1 MPAMIFSSEDLP
13 EPLCPIT
20 PILAP
25 GKKEIETSF
34 RTSLSGG

>member
-1 MPAMIFSSEDLP
+1 MIFRSDDLP
-13 EPLCPIT
+13 DPLCPMT

-25 GKKEIETSF
+25 GKNDREMSF